1 MTKRAALVTGGIGGI
16 GTAICLRL
24 AQEGYSVVAN
34 HIEQEAEAAQA
45 WLERHRGEGHDVHI
59 AVGNVADYEDAGRMV
74 AAVKEQVGTPWVVV
88 NCAGITRDKSLK
100 KMEPA
105 QWAAVIDTNLTGVF
119 NVTRHLVNDLLEQGG
134 GRIVNISSVNGQQGQ
149 FGQAN
154 YSAAK
159 AGVHGFTMA
168 VAREVA
174 AKGVTVN
181 TVSPGYIRTAMTEQ
195 VPDNVKEQIVAG
207 IPMGRMGEPEEVAA
221 VVAFLAS
228 DDARYVTGADLSV
241 NGGMRMG

>member
-1 MTKRAALVTGGIGGI
+1 
-16 GTAICLRL
+16 
-24 AQEGYSVVAN
+24 
-34 HIEQEAEAAQA
+34 
-45 WLERHRGEGHDVHI
+45 
-59 AVGNVADYEDAGRMV
+59 
-74 AAVKEQVGTPWVVV
+74 
-88 NCAGITRDKSLK
+88 
-100 KMEPA
+100 
-105 QWAAVIDTNLTGVF
+105 
-119 NVTRHLVNDLLEQGG
+119 
-134 GRIVNISSVNGQQGQ
+134 
-149 FGQAN
+149 
-154 YSAAK
+154 
-159 AGVHGFTMA
+159 MA

-207 IPMGRMGEPEEVAA
+207 IPMGRMGEPEDVAA

>member
-1 MTKRAALVTGGIGGI
+1 MSDKVALVTGGIGGI
-16 GTAICLRL
+16 GTAICVRL
-24 AQEGYSVVAN
+24 AQAGYTVVAN
-34 HIEQEAEAAQA
+34 HIAQETEAAQA
-45 WLERHRGEGHDVHI
+45 WLEQHRGEGRDFHL
-59 AVGNVADYEDAGRMV
+59 AVGNVADYEDTGRMV
-74 AAVKEQVGTPWVVV
+74 AEVTEQVGTPWVLV
-88 NCAGITRDKSLK
+88 NCAGITRDKTLK

-105 QWAAVIDTNLTGVF
+105 QWSAVIDTNLTGVF
-119 NVTRHLVNDLLEQGG
+119 NVTQHVINGMLAQGG
-134 GRIVNISSVNGQQGQ
+134 GRVINISSVNGQQGQ

-174 AKGVTVN
+174 SKTITVN
-181 TVSPGYIRTAMTEQ
+181 TVSPGYVRTAMTEQ
-195 VPDNVKEQIVAG
+195 VPDAVKEQIVAA
-207 IPMGRMGEPEEVAA
+207 IPLGRMGEPEEVAA

-228 DDARYVTGADLSV
+228 DEARYITGADLSV